1 VLESRSLIV
10 SNVKILPLAR
20 ENPTESQS
28 GSSGHQSLVLRAE
41 DEGAN
46 LIDSHSLLS
55 YFQEANEVNS
65 FMPEDPENFQLR
77 YSKFTKQV
85 NVALFLQPKEG
96 PSLQIRDSDSGS
108 SFSSMA
114 NQLTFSYASI
124 VHSNDDLDKDGKK
137 GLSDGLKAFLL
148 KIVRLQL
155 GIKSVHDIKREFMG
169 VVEFEDMRREKG
181 LSARNPSE
189 VYRSQQRQLLSL
201 EAMRNFKQII
211 DLLKINKLE
220 SDELVYKNLN
230 THSLVAVL
238 HDELLGVGPED
249 TVGRETL
256 FKLGLLYE
264 TKKMN
269 PPYFFSW
276 EFMAGTYAPFLMP
289 FLIALVQISFRLFK
303 EKRQQ
308 KQDEV
313 EKEKTE

>member
-1 VLESRSLIV
+1 
-10 SNVKILPLAR
+10 
-20 ENPTESQS
+20 
-28 GSSGHQSLVLRAE
+28 
-41 DEGAN
+41 
-46 LIDSHSLLS
+46 
-55 YFQEANEVNS
+55 
-65 FMPEDPENFQLR
+65 MPEDPENFQLR